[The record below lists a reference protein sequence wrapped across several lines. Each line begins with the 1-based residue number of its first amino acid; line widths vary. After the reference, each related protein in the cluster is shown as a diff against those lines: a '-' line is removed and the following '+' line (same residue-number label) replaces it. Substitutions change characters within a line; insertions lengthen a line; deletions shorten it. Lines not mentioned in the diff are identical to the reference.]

1 MRRGLCVPMITL
13 CLLLVGCGTEQE
25 PRTDLRAAYQEMTA
39 CDMTAVVTCEQEHL
53 EWTATLDCHYEPAG
67 KSTVEVT
74 EPAELAGVRAVID
87 MQDWS
92 LEYGDLCLN
101 IGTLSAEEISPAT
114 CLMRLMDALQQGWL
128 IEENTEDWGGESCE
142 RLRLDQ
148 SGGQGSIVS
157 TIWLRQSDGTPL
169 RGEISVEGENIL
181 TAEFTHFEFC
191 DTITENTQ
199 EET

>member
-1 MRRGLCVPMITL
+1 MIAL
-13 CLLLVGCGTEQE
+13 CLLLVGCSAGQAE
-25 PRTDLRAAYQEMTA
+25 PQNFQKVYQEMTA
-39 CDMTAVVTCEQEHL
+39 CDMTAVVTSGQENL
-53 EWTATLDCHYEPAG
+53 EWVATLNCHYEPAE

-87 MQDWS
+87 TEDWS

-101 IGTLSAEEISPAT
+101 IGTLSAEKISPAT
-114 CLMRLMDALQQGWL
+114 CLVRLMDALQQGCL
-128 IEENTEDWGGESCE
+128 LEENAEVWGGVPCQ

-148 SGGQGSIVS
+148 SGGQGEIVS
-157 TIWLRQSDGTPL
+157 TVWLRQSDSSPL
-169 RGEISVEGENIL
+169 RGEISVDGENIL

-191 DTITENTQ
+191 DTITETTQ